1 MKTIGM
7 VGGTGWVSSNEY
19 YRVINREAAR
29 RRGGAWTAPCIL
41 WSLDFGELD
50 ARKRTGS
57 PERVYALFREAAL
70 GLEAAGAELVIMCA
84 NTPHLYADRLEAELS
99 MPLVHIAAATAAA
112 VRERGMARVGLLGT
126 RITMEELFYHNRL
139 ARAGIEALVPP
150 EAERRFI
157 DQAIFNEMVKD
168 EFKPDTRARFLKI
181 MADLAAR
188 GAEGIV
194 LGCTEIP
201 LLVLPEHTDMVL
213 FNTLEIHARA
223 AVAAALESA

>member
-1 MKTIGM
+1 M
-7 VGGTGWVSSNEY
+7 
-19 YRVINREAAR
+19 INREAAR

-70 GLEAAGAELVIMCA
+70 GLEAAGAELLMLCA
-84 NTPHLYADRLEAELS
+84 NTPHRYADRLEDLLS
-99 MPLVHIAAATAAA
+99 IPLVHIAVATAAA
-112 VRERGMARVGLLGT
+112 IRRRGMHRVGLLGT
-126 RITMEELFYHNRL
+126 RITMEEAFYHDRL
-139 ARAGIEALVPP
+139 AEAGIEALVP
-150 EAERRFI
+150 AETERCFV
-157 DQAIFNEMVKD
+157 DHAIFNELVND
-168 EFKPDTRARFLKI
+168 EFKPETRRRFLEI

-201 LLVLPEHTDMVL
+201 LLVLPEHTDLVL
-213 FNTLEIHARA
+213 FNTLEIHAKA
-223 AVAAALESA
+223 AVAAALA

>member
-7 VGGTGWVSSNEY
+7 IGGTGWVSTAEY
-19 YRVINREAAR
+19 YREINREAAR
-29 RRGGAWTAPCIL
+29 LRGGAWTAPCIL

-223 AVAAALESA
+223 AGAAALESA

>member
-7 VGGTGWVSSNEY
+7 IGGTGWVSTAEY
-19 YRVINREAAR
+19 YREINREAAR
-29 RRGGAWTAPCIL
+29 LRGGAWTAPCIL

-50 ARKRTGS
+50 DRKRTGS

-126 RITMEELFYHNRL
+126 RTTMEELFYHNRL

-157 DQAIFNEMVKD
+157 DHAIFNEMVKD

-223 AVAAALESA
+223 AVAAALQTD